1 MAPPRKPT
9 ARREVLHL
17 RVSTAELARWK
28 RAAKRIG
35 VSLQELVRRGA
46 DLEAE
51 GIAQT
56 KEGPPLVNV
65 THWQPLPEPPE
76 KEGAWS
82 KS

>member
-1 MAPPRKPT
+1 MAPPRKPN

-56 KEGPPLVNV
+56 KEGPPSRTAPLRNV
-65 THWQPLPEPPE
+65 
-76 KEGAWS
+76 GS
-82 KS
+82 